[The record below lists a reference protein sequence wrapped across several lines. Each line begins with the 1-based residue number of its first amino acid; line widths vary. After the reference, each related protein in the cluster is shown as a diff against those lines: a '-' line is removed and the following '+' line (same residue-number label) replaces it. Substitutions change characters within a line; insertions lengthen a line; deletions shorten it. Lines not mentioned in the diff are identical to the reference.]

1 VGEARG
7 KTNNKDRRLDE
18 RNGEYTYGFKKS
30 DERDGDFNKMAF
42 DNLFNAMNILQDQME
57 KIVSMYPE
65 KAPWF
70 PEEGKKLITDWV
82 KDYKKGRDDFK
93 AIVDDN
99 YKKAEQFFAKNAAK

>member
-1 VGEARG
+1 MQLEDGRTEWMMHRE
-7 KTNNKDRRLDE
+7 KQITMIDDLM
-18 RNGEYTYGFKKS
+18 NGMENTRMDSKNLMK
-30 DERDGDFNKMAF
+30 EMVDFNKMAF

-82 KDYKKGRDDFK
+82 KAYTIRRAGTISRPL
-93 AIVDDN
+93 
-99 YKKAEQFFAKNAAK
+99 

>member
-1 VGEARG
+1 MNARENTRMNS
-7 KTNNKDRRLDE
+7 KNMMKE
-18 RNGEYTYGFKKS
+18 MV
-30 DERDGDFNKMAF
+30 DFNKMAF